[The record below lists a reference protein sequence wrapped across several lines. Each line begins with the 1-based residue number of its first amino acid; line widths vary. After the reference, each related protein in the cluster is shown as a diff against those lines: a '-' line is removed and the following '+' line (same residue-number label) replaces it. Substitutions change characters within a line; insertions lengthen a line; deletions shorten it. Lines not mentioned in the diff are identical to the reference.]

1 MAIAHCV
8 LLKTVGA
15 EDAVLAALDKLR
27 KLIGVVPGLL
37 SFEGGKYSSP
47 EGLNRGYTWGFTM
60 VFSDAESRD
69 GYLVHPAHVAAASDV
84 VAVCDGGMSG
94 VLAFDYEK

>member
-8 LLKTVGA
+8 LLKTIGA
-15 EDAVLAALDKLR
+15 DDAVLAALDSLR
-27 KLIGVVPGLL
+27 RLIGVVPGLL

-60 VFSDAESRD
+60 VFTDAAARD
-69 GYLVHPAHVAAASDV
+69 AYLVHPAHVAAAAGV
-84 VAVCDGGMSG
+84 VAVCEGGING